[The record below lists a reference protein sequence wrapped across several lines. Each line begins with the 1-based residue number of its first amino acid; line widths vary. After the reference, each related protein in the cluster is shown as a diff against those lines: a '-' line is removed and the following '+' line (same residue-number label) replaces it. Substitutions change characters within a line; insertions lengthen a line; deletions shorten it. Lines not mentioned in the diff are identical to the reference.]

1 MNYMINGA
9 LEIVAYTFAM
19 FIVERF
25 GRRYSFWNTERF
37 SKQTK
42 RASEFGTNVH
52 PALPFSIQS
61 IFLPPRMPYAT
72 SLATSGTLLLSVALI
87 PERYERI
94 VVATA
99 ILGKFFITI
108 SFAIVYMFSTE
119 LFPTVLRTTGAG
131 YN

>member
-1 MNYMINGA
+1 MYYI
-9 LEIVAYTFAM
+9 LL
-19 FIVERF
+19 
-25 GRRYSFWNTERF
+25 YSIHN
-37 SKQTK
+37 
-42 RASEFGTNVH
+42 
-52 PALPFSIQS
+52 LPDLPYV
-61 IFLPPRMPYAT
+61 FLPPRMPYAT
-72 SLATSGTLLLSVALI
+72 SLAISGTLLLSVALI
-87 PERYERI
+87 PERYEHI